1 MKTHAMT
8 GLTTRYLNL
17 KIIRRMKMIRKYKR
31 YKNWWLKYQA
41 PYKVGNS
48 DEAFEAHINLMSTY
62 ELMETLINWE

>member
-1 MKTHAMT
+1 
-8 GLTTRYLNL
+8 
-17 KIIRRMKMIRKYKR
+17 MIRKYKR